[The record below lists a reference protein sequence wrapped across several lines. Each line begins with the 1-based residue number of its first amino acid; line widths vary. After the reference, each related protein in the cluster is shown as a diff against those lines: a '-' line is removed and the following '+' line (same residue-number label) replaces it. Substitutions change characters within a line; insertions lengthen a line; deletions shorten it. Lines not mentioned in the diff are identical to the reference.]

1 MKISVVLPA
10 YNEAQKLPEAVDS
23 VKKHL
28 EGTGYDYEVII
39 AEDGSSDGTD
49 EVAAQLSQKD
59 SRVQHLHSKERL
71 GRGKALRKAFE
82 SAEGE
87 IVGYMDVDLSTDLKH
102 LKELVDSIAVEGF
115 DIATGSRLM
124 KESKKQRPAKREF
137 ASKGYNFLIKLLL
150 GSKLHDHQCGF
161 KAFKKETILEL
172 SKDIKDNHWFW
183 DTEVLILAQRRGYKI
198 KEFPV
203 EWEHGGDTK
212 VSLSKDV
219 AYMGSQI
226 LRLWGEGA
234 KSSRKFFAF
243 SILLA
248 AGILG
253 ALVWY
258 VGASEVLD
266 NLYRADLRL
275 IGLASVLYAFSFLI
289 RGERYRYIMTKLK
302 QRVPLLFSSESVA
315 ISQTMN
321 VVTPVR
327 IGDVARAYVFKIRDV
342 PFTTSFSGIAVERIF
357 DLIAILLIAF
367 TAIATIGNQQ
377 FFSTSSSS
385 IPFYAL
391 LLLALIFAVV
401 IIFSRMENVL
411 GEILKDARDVIKTR
425 GSMIILLTSVTIWM
439 VDIIVCYLI
448 MLSFGVDVFPVVVL
462 AVTIAN
468 IAKIIPITPGGIGTY
483 EVVMTGIFAT
493 LGVNQGLALTVSLL
507 DHALKNILTLA
518 LGFAALAILNIRVK
532 DLRR

>member
-10 YNEAQKLPEAVDS
+10 YNEAQRLPEAVS
-23 VKKHL
+23 NVKEYL
-28 EGTGYDYEVII
+28 EGTGYDFEVII

-49 EVAAQLSQKD
+49 KVAAKISEKD
-59 SRVQHLHSKERL
+59 PRVQHLHSRDRL

-82 SAEGE
+82 SAEGD
-87 IVGYMDVDLSTDLKH
+87 ILAYMDVDLSTHMKH
-102 LKELVDSIAVEGF
+102 LNELVDSIAVEGY

-124 KESKKQRPAKREF
+124 RGSRTERPAKREV
-137 ASKGYNFLIKLLL
+137 ASKSYNFLIRLFL

-161 KAFKKETILEL
+161 KAFRRDVILEL
-172 SKDIKDNHWFW
+172 ANEVKDNHWFW
-183 DTEVLILAQRRGYKI
+183 DTEVLVLAQRRGYRV

-212 VSLSKDV
+212 VSLSNDV

-226 LRLWGEGA
+226 LRMWGEGA

-248 AGILG
+248 AGIL
-253 ALVWY
+253 AVLVWY
-258 VGASEVLD
+258 VGASKVLA

-275 IGLASVLYAFSFLI
+275 IGLASVLYMFSFLV
-289 RGERYRYIMTKLK
+289 RGERYRYIISRLGE
-302 QRVPLLFSSESVA
+302 RVPLLFSSESVA

-321 VVTPVR
+321 VVTPIRV
-327 IGDVARAYVFKIRDV
+327 GDVARAYVFKIRGV
-342 PFTTSFSGIAVERIF
+342 AFTTSFSGIAVERIF

-385 IPFYAL
+385 IPIYAL
-391 LLLALIFAVV
+391 LLLTLIFAVV

-411 GEILKDARDVIKTR
+411 GKILKDAGDVLKTR
-425 GSMIILLTSVTIWM
+425 GSLVILLTSTAIWI

-448 MLSFGVDVFPVVVL
+448 MLSFGVNVFPLVVL

-483 EVVMTGIFAT
+483 EVVMTGIFVT
-493 LGVNQGLALTVSLL
+493 LGIEQGLALTVSIL
-507 DHALKNILTLA
+507 DHALKNILTLV
-518 LGFAALAILNIRVK
+518 LGFAALAVLNIRVK

>member
-1 MKISVVLPA
+1 MKISVILPA
-10 YNEAQKLPEAVDS
+10 YNEAKRLPEAVDS
-23 VKKHL
+23 VKKYL
-28 EGTGYDYEVII
+28 EDTGYNYEVVI
-39 AEDGSSDGTD
+39 AEDGSTDGTD
-49 EVAAQLSQKD
+49 KIATELSQED

-71 GRGKALRKAFE
+71 GRGKALRKSFE

-87 IVGYMDVDLSTDLKH
+87 IVAYMDVDLSTHMKH
-102 LKELVDSIAVEGF
+102 LKELIDSIAVEGH

-124 KESKKQRPAKREF
+124 KGSRTERPAKRDV
-137 ASKGYNFLIKLLL
+137 ASKGYNFLIRLLL

-161 KAFKKETILEL
+161 KAFKKDVIMEL
-172 SKDIKDNHWFW
+172 AGDVDDNHWFW
-183 DTEVLILAQRRGYKI
+183 DTEVLVLAQRRGYRV

-203 EWEHGGDTK
+203 EWEHGGETK
-212 VSLSKDV
+212 VSLGKDV

-234 KSSRKFFAF
+234 KSSRKFFVF

-248 AGILG
+248 AGILA
-253 ALVWY
+253 ALIWY
-258 VGASEVLD
+258 IGASQVLN
-266 NLYRADLRL
+266 NLYRADLRF
-275 IGLASVLYAFSFLI
+275 IGLASLIYAFSFLI
-289 RGERYRYIMTKLK
+289 RGERYRYIMSRLGE
-302 QRVPLLFSSESVA
+302 RVPLLFSSESVA

-367 TAIATIGNQQ
+367 TAIVTMGNQQ

-391 LLLALIFAVV
+391 LLLILIFAVV
-401 IIFSRMENVL
+401 ILFSRMENVL
-411 GEILKDARDVIKTR
+411 GKILKDAGDIIKTK
-425 GSMIILLTSVTIWM
+425 GSVVILLTSTAIWI

-483 EVVMTGIFAT
+483 EVVMTGIFVT
-493 LGVNQGLALTVSLL
+493 LGVDQGLSLTVSIL
-507 DHALKNILTLA
+507 DHALKNILTLV
-518 LGFAALAILNIRVK
+518 LGFAALAVLNIRVK